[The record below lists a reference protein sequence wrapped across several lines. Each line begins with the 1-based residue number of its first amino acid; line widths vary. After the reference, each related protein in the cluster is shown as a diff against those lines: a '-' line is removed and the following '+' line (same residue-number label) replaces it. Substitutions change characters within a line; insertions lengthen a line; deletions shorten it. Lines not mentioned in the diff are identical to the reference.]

1 MSYYLRKYTNS
12 DSRFLVIDNILVH
25 YRDQGEGTPVLL
37 LHGAFSSLHT
47 YDVWTD
53 YLLDNGF
60 RVIRYDLPG
69 FGLTGSRLDKDYS
82 MDMYKRSLLAV
93 MDGLNLDN
101 CHIVGNSLGGWLAWE
116 FALSYPERINRIVL
130 IASAGFLDEKSIPL
144 PFKMAKT
151 PFINKIIKY
160 VVKKTVFEQFVRQV
174 YGDPDRVDTS
184 LIERYYDLFSREG
197 NPDAFLNLC
206 NQKPKDNT
214 HKLKKITNETLIIWG
229 DRDAW
234 IPVENAYRFNIQM
247 PNSKLIIY
255 EGIGHVPMEEI
266 PELTVTDTMGFLD
279 SNVSH
284 SPKMVVGYSA

>member
-1 MSYYLRKYTNS
+1 MSYYLQKYTNK

-47 YDVWTD
+47 YDIWTD
-53 YLLDNGF
+53 HLLENGF
-60 RVIRYDLPG
+60 RVIRFDLPG

-82 MDMYKRSLLAV
+82 MEMYKRALLHFMDCLSLDSV
-93 MDGLNLDN
+93 
-101 CHIVGNSLGGWLAWE
+101 HIVGNSLGGWLSWE
-116 FALSYPERINRIVL
+116 FALSYPNRISRMVL

-151 PFINKIIKY
+151 PFLNKVIKY

-174 YGDPDRVDTS
+174 YGDPEKVDVT

-197 NPDAFLNLC
+197 NPDAFLNIC

-214 HKLKKITNETLIIWG
+214 HKLKKITHDTLIIWG

-234 IPVENAYRFNIQM
+234 IPLENAYRFNIQM

-266 PELTVTDTMGFLD
+266 PEQTVIDTMGFLD
-279 SNVSH
+279 ATATRST
-284 SPKMVVGYSA
+284 KMVVGYSA